1 MSPETL
7 NMLKPFAKIVFW
19 AIFLMDV
26 VGFITMVLERFGPA
40 KGRIVAL
47 VGKMF
52 NLFGETPIGDSLLE
66 LRKWHLKPAEV
77 AKPLIEDGRLQQLD
91 VEKRHKF
98 SLWMVH
104 EMVHKYEN
112 NVQGFAYLGASVL
125 IVVIGLRGIQILDKS
140 HSVFIILA
148 LALEFTLIGALGM
161 MVFYKPEEDKHT
173 VIDAEARER
182 NRDLDKQLTKT
193 REDLDKLKKVVGS
206 LADRIG
212 GDAKSIRDVIS

>member
-7 NMLKPFAKIVFW
+7 NTLKPIAKIIFW
-19 AIFLMDV
+19 LIFAMDA
-26 VGFITMVLERFGPA
+26 VGILTMILERFGPA
-40 KGRIVAL
+40 RGRIVGLA
-47 VGKMF
+47 GKIF
-52 NLFGETPIGDSLLE
+52 NMFGETPIGTSLLA
-66 LRKWHLKPAEV
+66 LRRWHLNPLEV

-125 IVVIGLRGIQILDKS
+125 IVVIGLRGIQILDKT
-140 HSVFIILA
+140 HSVFIVLA
-148 LALEFTLIGALGM
+148 LALEFTLIGALGL
-161 MVFYKPEEDKHT
+161 MVFYKPEEEKQT
-173 VIDAEARER
+173 LVDAEAREK

-193 REDLDKLKKVVGS
+193 REDLEKLKDVVRKVT
-206 LADRIG
+206 DRIG
-212 GDAKSIRDVIS
+212 GDTDALRKAIS

>member
-7 NMLKPFAKIVFW
+7 NLLKPIAKIVFW
-19 AIFLMDV
+19 AVFAMDA
-26 VGFITMVLERFGPA
+26 VGFLTMLLERFGPA
-40 KGRIVAL
+40 KGTIVAL
-47 VGKMF
+47 AGKAF
-52 NLFGETPIGDSLLE
+52 NIFGETPIGNSLLE
-66 LRKWHLKPAEV
+66 LRRWHLNPTEV

-125 IVVIGLRGIQILDKS
+125 IVVIGLRGIQVLDKS

-148 LALEFTLIGALGM
+148 LALEFTLIGALGL
-161 MVFYKPEEDKHT
+161 MVFYKPEEDKRT
-173 VIDAEARER
+173 AVDAEAREK

-193 REDLDKLKKVVGS
+193 REDLEKLKDVVKKVT
-206 LADRIG
+206 DRIG
-212 GDAKSIRDVIS
+212 GDTDTLRKAIS